1 MQEYF
6 EIGQIVNTSGLKGL
20 VKVNLFTDDITKI
33 EEFDKVIIEKNKK
46 QQEYEI
52 EEVKYHKNQAL
63 IKFKGID
70 NIDEAEKLRN
80 SYIKIHRDDEPEL
93 PEDTYYIVDLI
104 GLEVFS
110 DDERK
115 LGILKDVYPI
125 PSGEHDIYVVDTGDK
140 ELLLPAIGEVIMNI
154 DIANKKIYPASRLAP
169 GIPPAVDALIEDAL
183 KEDPKERLQSVDEFW
198 SRLSAINPLPEDPE
212 KTHY

>member
-20 VKVNLFTDDITKI
+20 VKANLFTDDITKI

-46 QQEYEI
+46 QEEYEI

-70 NIDEAEKLRN
+70 NIDETEKLRN
-80 SYIKIHRDDEPEL
+80 SYIKVHRDGEPEL

-154 DIANKKIYPASRLAP
+154 DIANKKMIVHLLP
-169 GIPPAVDALIEDAL
+169 GLE
-183 KEDPKERLQSVDEFW
+183 
-198 SRLSAINPLPEDPE
+198 
-212 KTHY
+212 